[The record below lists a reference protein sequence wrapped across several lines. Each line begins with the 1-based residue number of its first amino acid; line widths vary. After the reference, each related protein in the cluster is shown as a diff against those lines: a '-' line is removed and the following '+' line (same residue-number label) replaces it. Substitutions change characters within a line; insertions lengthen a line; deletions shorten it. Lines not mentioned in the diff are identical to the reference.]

1 MRTKEKYL
9 THKTSEHLDKKQKK
23 DLGSFWTPPE
33 IALKM
38 AKQTNWKQG
47 QTVIDSC
54 CGGGNLLAA
63 MMDTFPELQEENLY
77 GVDIDGEAVK
87 QCIELFPYGHF
98 QIGDCLNNPID
109 NTDFWSK
116 PPFELWNEEIH
127 EKSFKFGI

>member
-9 THKTSEHLDKKQKK
+9 FEKTPDHLTDKRKK
-23 DLGSFWTPPE
+23 ELGSFWTPPE

-38 AKQTNWKQG
+38 AKKTKWKQG

-54 CGGGNLLAA
+54 CGGGALLAA

-77 GVDIDGEAVK
+77 GVDIDREAIK

-98 QIGDCLNNPID
+98 QAGDCLNNPID
-109 NTDFWSK
+109 NIDFWNK
-116 PPFELWNEEIH
+116 PVFKLWKKHGVKNAA
-127 EKSFKFGI
+127 